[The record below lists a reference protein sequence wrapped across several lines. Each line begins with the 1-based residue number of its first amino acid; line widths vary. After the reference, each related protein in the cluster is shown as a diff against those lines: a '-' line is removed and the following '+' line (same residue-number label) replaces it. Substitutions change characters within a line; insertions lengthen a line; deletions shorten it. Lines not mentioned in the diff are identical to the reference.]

1 MEASGMQDEF
11 REYYKLIGLRVAY
24 FRKIKEM
31 TQAQLAEKMG
41 VDTSFIGQIEAVN
54 IYKPISMD
62 TLFRLSK
69 ALEQPPYKL
78 LLFD

>member
-1 MEASGMQDEF
+1 MQDEF

-24 FRKIKEM
+24 FRKMKEM

-54 IYKPISMD
+54 ICKPISMD

-69 ALEQPPYKL
+69 ALEQPPFKL
-78 LLFD
+78 LMFD

>member
-1 MEASGMQDEF
+1 MQDEF

-24 FRKIKEM
+24 FRKMKEM

-78 LLFD
+78 LVFD

>member
-1 MEASGMQDEF
+1 MQDEF

-24 FRKIKEM
+24 FRKMKEM

-69 ALEQPPYKL
+69 ALEQPPFKL

>member
-1 MEASGMQDEF
+1 MQDEF

-24 FRKIKEM
+24 FRKMKEM

>member
-1 MEASGMQDEF
+1 MQDEF